1 MCAGRS
7 EANHRAWDDGQH
19 PSTSAGNCCHALK
32 YENDARPSIPNLQP
46 RFNACPTDPAG
57 TIVERWKARAG
68 RDAVGLVPFSWEAA
82 QGTASRYLQRSRG
95 DRHDKA
101 LVQKEGAVSCRC
113 RATMS
118 DRIRRPASSCISHP
132 PRAARPRKSDRSHR
146 LSPARTVKTPARS
159 SKRFPC
165 WMIRYR
171 R

>member
-7 EANHRAWDDGQH
+7 DANHRGWDDGQH
-19 PSTSAGNCCHALK
+19 PSTSAGNRCHALK
-32 YENDARPSIPNLQP
+32 YENAARPQFRIFSRASTPVRLIRRVPL
-46 RFNACPTDPAG
+46 R
-57 TIVERWKARAG
+57 RKARAG
-68 RDAVGLVPFSWEAA
+68 RDAVGSRALLVES
-82 QGTASRYLQRSRG
+82 RSRNCVSLSSTLAG

-146 LSPARTVKTPARS
+146 LSPARTVKTPQDRAS
-159 SKRFPC
+159 APPVG
-165 WMIRYR
+165 
-171 R
+171 